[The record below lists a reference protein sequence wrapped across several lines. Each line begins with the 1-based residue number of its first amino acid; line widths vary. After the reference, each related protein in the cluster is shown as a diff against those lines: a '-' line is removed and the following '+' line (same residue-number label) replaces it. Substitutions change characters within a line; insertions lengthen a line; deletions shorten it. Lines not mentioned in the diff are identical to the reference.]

1 MLDAFRALDSAA
13 FNYTRGNLERLCS
26 AFRDL
31 EHDRDC
37 RVYPRNLEL
46 KSFLLAYHHVSE
58 RVTTSGMM
66 CEYERTMLLVRTLPA
81 RMRTEAVGQL
91 RLDLL

>member
-13 FNYTRGNLERLCS
+13 FKYTHGNLERLCS
-26 AFRDL
+26 AFRGH
-31 EHDRDC
+31 ETDRKC
-37 RVYPRNLEL
+37 PHILEL
-46 KSFLLAYHHVSE
+46 KSFLFSFHHISE
-58 RVTTSGMM
+58 TITASGMM